1 MTAEFKSSSLYLH
14 PAHAGTGIIAGGAI
28 RKIFAVSGI
37 KDVIAKQHG
46 APNKITNA
54 RVAIK
59 ALSSLKPANLVVN
72 FTKKEASSEAGE
84 PKKTRSKKAT

>member
-1 MTAEFKSSSLYLH
+1 MAEFKSSSLYLH
-14 PAHAGTGIIAGGAI
+14 PAHTGTGIIAGGAI

-54 RVAIK
+54 RVALK

-72 FTKKEASSEAGE
+72 FTKKETFSETTE
-84 PKKTRSKKAT
+84 TKKVRSKKAA